1 MIEVNEAMLY
11 NALLSILDNISC
23 KNCPWDEECDNEPDI
38 ANMTTQDC
46 VNFAIKCLQKKE
58 ENHD

>member
-11 NALLSILDNISC
+11 NALLSVLDDMSC
-23 KNCPWDEECDNEPDI
+23 RNCPWDKECDEADL
-38 ANMTTQDC
+38 ADMTTQDC
-46 VNFAIKCLQKKE
+46 VKLAMECLQGRE